1 MGAGCGVVGANA
13 GAEVAAHVQDV
24 FRGHYRAL
32 SAAMRRE
39 EGKADA
45 LALQRLLVFNGHTSG
60 GGDDWI
66 SPWNLPDVFS
76 PPHTADAYV
85 RSLGLLCIEHSERW
99 DVAIDRPVSPAFL
112 EALMLTLEACPYLMS
127 LFLTEQV
134 LADALAGRLERLLG
148 GWRGLESLTLS
159 RCHLAGSHADGL
171 ARGLAALGR
180 LGHSPLKY
188 VDISD
193 NHIGDDHLVL
203 VVEALKYHVD
213 LRVLILAGTGCGD
226 EAVTTLCGFIGG
238 LRRLLV
244 LDLSSNP
251 GITSESARQLR
262 SALSFSSNP
271 RRINLAGTST
281 SARSLALLMRITER
295 NESAYRAFDD
305 LLVTATSGPRVRSH
319 DILDPMISYCNTEV
333 DETAHTQSSTSEARC
348 TDRTCLEVRER
359 LVSNPLF
366 SSLESS
372 LIKALV
378 NSLSSGLPEGVSGDA
393 HLVHASIASVETLG
407 QRSQMEDTSLLIE
420 DFHTY
425 RQGRPEFRGPLTA
438 NKEREILLAIF
449 DGHGGTECST
459 QVGRLFPSVLA
470 DMLNHLLFAAK
481 LESPLQVPDVT
492 WPSFFTAV
500 FLTVDEMLRERHVK
514 AGSTAIVCYVTQ
526 DFIVAANCGDSRAI
540 LLSVAP
546 HQYSQA
552 YLQPGTSSYSSLFDV
567 STWFSDEGLTS
578 SDDSLRRKRRSTG
591 TLTRL
596 SRDHK
601 PTAPEEA
608 RRVEAAGGYVR
619 DGRVMSGLSV
629 CRAFGDFEYKPI
641 ITVVP
646 YVCVTRY
653 HAPGGAWLILAC
665 DGCWDVMSDE
675 DVAFIARSSPS
686 AQAGALRIRDGSY
699 WRESQDNISVITAV
713 LTCTV

>member
-1 MGAGCGVVGANA
+1 MGAGCGAMGADA

-32 SAAMRRE
+32 SAATRRE

-45 LALQRLLVFNGHTSG
+45 LALQRLLIFNGHTSA
-60 GGDDWI
+60 GGDEWV
-66 SPWNLPDVFS
+66 SPWNLPDVFV
-76 PPHTADAYV
+76 PPRTADAFIK
-85 RSLGLLCIEHSERW
+85 SLGLFCIEHLERW
-99 DVAIDRPVSPAFL
+99 DVAVDRPVSPAFL

-134 LADALAGRLERLLG
+134 LADAMAGRLERLLG
-148 GWRGLESLTLS
+148 GWRGLECITLS

-171 ARGLAALGR
+171 ARGLVALGR

-226 EAVTTLCGFIGG
+226 EAVTTLCGFIGT
-238 LRRLLV
+238 LRRLLI

-262 SALSFSSNP
+262 SALSFSSTP

-295 NESAYRAFDD
+295 NESAYRAFDE
-305 LLVTATSGPRVRSH
+305 LLVAATSGMRVRSR
-319 DILDPMISYCNTEV
+319 DILDPMASYCASGADDATLPQPGAL
-333 DETAHTQSSTSEARC
+333 ETRR
-348 TDRTCLEVRER
+348 TDRVCTEISDL
-359 LVSNPLF
+359 LISSPLF
-366 SSLESS
+366 SSLDSS
-372 LIKALV
+372 LIKTLV
-378 NSLSSGLPEGVSGDA
+378 NGLSLGLPEGVLGDA
-393 HLVHASIASVETLG
+393 HLVHASFASVETLG

-420 DFHTY
+420 DFQAY
-425 RQGRPEFRGPLTA
+425 RQGRPEFRGPVRAT
-438 NKEREILLAIF
+438 KEREILLAIF
-449 DGHGGTECST
+449 DGHGGAECST

-481 LESPLQVPDVT
+481 LESPLQVPDVA

-500 FLTVDEMLRERHVK
+500 FLTVDDMLRQRRVK

-540 LLSVAP
+540 LLGAAP
-546 HQYSQA
+546 PQYSQA
-552 YLQPGTSSYSSLFDV
+552 YLQPGASSNSSLFDM
-567 STWFSDEGLTS
+567 STWLSDEGFTS
-578 SDDSLRRKRRSTG
+578 SDDSLRRRRKGAG

-608 RRVEAAGGYVR
+608 RRVEAAGGYIR

-675 DVAFIARSSPS
+675 DVAFIVRSSPS

-713 LTCTV
+713 LTCAV